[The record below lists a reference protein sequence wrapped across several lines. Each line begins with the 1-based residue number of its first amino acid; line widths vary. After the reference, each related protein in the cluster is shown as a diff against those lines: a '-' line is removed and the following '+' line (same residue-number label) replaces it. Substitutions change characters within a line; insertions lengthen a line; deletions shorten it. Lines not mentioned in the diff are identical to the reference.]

1 MPFQKGQSGNPGG
14 RPKVVAEVRDLARKY
29 TPDAIETLVEIM
41 RKGDAADAAKVAA
54 ANSLL
59 DRGWGKPSGSE
70 VNLTLNG
77 NRQVHVHLERETLE
91 LLEEARALLAK
102 PVEVERSQ

>member
-1 MPFQKGQSGNPGG
+1 
-14 RPKVVAEVRDLARKY
+14 LALPAVNR
-29 TPDAIETLVEIM
+29 E
-41 RKGDAADAAKVAA
+41 AAT
-54 ANSLL
+54 SC
-59 DRGWGKPSGSE
+59 RGKPSGNE